1 VALEEVRQ
9 RQRRQVPHQLRPQP
23 QPPQR
28 RRLPHQLI
36 NQLQAP
42 QEQLPHQAQVVDR
55 ASGNVLTKVNVLKG
69 VTVAMDQ
76 KRMETRIG
84 DPIAVM
90 DLMRTCSNAVP
101 QIPHTLAGAQAQVP
115 QQNCRQQRQPQ
126 QQRQQP
132 QVVVPTNIVMACV
145 IRCQGG
151 VQEQDL
157 TVGCNRIVAKH
168 AQAQMKQKGL
178 LVIKKLNWQKEIERN
193 MDAHFLL
200 VQKKTPMLPLNE
212 QKKLIAFSHMK
223 RRMSLSVSSQLLV
236 LSQFWQQ
243 L

>member
-115 QQNCRQQRQPQ
+115 QQNYRQQRQPQ

-168 AQAQMKQKGL
+168 AQAQ
-178 LVIKKLNWQKEIERN
+178 
-193 MDAHFLL
+193 
-200 VQKKTPMLPLNE
+200 LPLNE
-212 QKKLIAFSHMK
+212 QKKLIAFSHLK
-223 RRMSLSVSSQLLV
+223 RRVSLSVSSQLLV